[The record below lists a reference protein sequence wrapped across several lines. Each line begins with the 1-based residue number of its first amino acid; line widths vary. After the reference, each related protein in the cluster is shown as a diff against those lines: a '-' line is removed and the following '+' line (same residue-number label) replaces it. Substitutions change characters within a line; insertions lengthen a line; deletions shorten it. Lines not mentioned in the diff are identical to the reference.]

1 VMRPRSSKSRA
12 GRRSVGNRQWRVRKR
27 GFRDEGAEG
36 EVRGLVVV
44 EGEVVSLGEWGT
56 EGSWKRMDAMKA
68 R

>member
-1 VMRPRSSKSRA
+1 M
-12 GRRSVGNRQWRVRKR
+12 GNRQWRVRRR

-44 EGEVVSLGEWGT
+44 EGEVVSSGEWGT
-56 EGSWKRMDAMKA
+56 EGSWERMDATKA

>member
-1 VMRPRSSKSRA
+1 
-12 GRRSVGNRQWRVRKR
+12 VGNRQWRVRRR

-44 EGEVVSLGEWGT
+44 EGEWGT
-56 EGSWKRMDAMKA
+56 EGSWERMDAMKA